1 MISKTHKIR
10 RITVAIA
17 LAASLAAWAA
27 QPALPF
33 DGRSPDTR
41 EAAEQPKLSVVVDGR
56 SPDTRDASE
65 RTSVSSGIAV
75 VDALSPDTR
84 EAAEQ
89 AKPSSGVL
97 VVDLRSPDTRAAA
110 EQAKPSSPVSIA
122 DARSPDTRDT
132 AFRALL
138 ETRVVPPDL
147 VSADRFHWDDFGIG
161 VSVALG
167 SMLLLA
173 GLAASALAARQRRSE
188 RTGTA
193 TA

>member
-89 AKPSSGVL
+89 AKPSSPVL
-97 VVDLRSPDTRAAA
+97 
-110 EQAKPSSPVSIA
+110 IA